1 MDVISDGAGINRR
14 NDGWYQEAI
23 EVTVDQ
29 GVIEAAMDFASDES
43 ESNRKSDGW

>member
-14 NDGWYQEAI
+14 NDGWYQKAI
-23 EVTVDQ
+23 EEAMDQ
-29 GVIEAAMDFASDES
+29 GVIEAAIDGASDES